1 MAITA
6 TSRDA
11 IKLRAVLDPNWKQM
25 SREERAGLD
34 AACLEVMQAALQ
46 VLEDKAKFVAVGA
59 VAYTN
64 EDGYLTRLDPK
75 AERVCV
81 GYFNTAKQADD
92 AARALFG
99 NSTSKVEC
107 RTLVYPIWKGTP
119 AAWRKDYLERWNAE
133 AQSITTNQADRLSAL
148 VTAAAE
154 RGPHCDFWTP
164 DGPCRRPEGH
174 PGHHIHEIKSIE
186 IPEGEV

>member
-11 IKLRAVLDPNWKQM
+11 IKLRPVLNPDWKKM
-25 SREERAGLD
+25 SPEERAGLD
-34 AACLEVMQAALQ
+34 GVCLEVMQAALQ

-64 EDGYLTRLDPK
+64 EDGYLSRLDPK

-81 GYFNTAKQADD
+81 GYFNTEKQADD
-92 AARALFG
+92 AARLLFG
-99 NSTSKVEC
+99 SSTSKVEC

-119 AAWRKDYLERWNAE
+119 AAWRKSYIERWNDE
-133 AQSITTNQADRLSAL
+133 ANSATTNQAERLSAL
-148 VTAAAE
+148 VEAEAAK
-154 RGPHCDFWTP
+154 GPHCDSWTP

-174 PGHHIHEIKSIE
+174 PGLHIHDLIPID
-186 IPEGEV
+186 IPEGEE

>member
-11 IKLRAVLDPNWKQM
+11 IKLRPVLDPDWKKM
-25 SREERAGLD
+25 SPDERAGLD
-34 AACLEVMQAALQ
+34 AACLEVMQAALA

-64 EDGYLTRLDPK
+64 GDGYLDRLDPK
-75 AERVCV
+75 AERTCV
-81 GYFNTAKQADD
+81 GYFNTEKQADD
-92 AARALFG
+92 AARLLFG
-99 NSTSKVEC
+99 NSVPKVEC
-107 RTLVYPIWKGTP
+107 RTMVYPIWKGTP

-133 AQSITTNQADRLSAL
+133 AKSGTTTQAERLSAL
-148 VTAAAE
+148 VTTEVAQ
-154 RGPHCDFWTP
+154 GQHCDSWTP

-174 PGHHIHEIKSIE
+174 PGTHIHDMNPID
-186 IPEGEV
+186 IPEGEE